1 MNINGDK
8 AELIDDSEF
17 QVRVIND
24 HEGLDDKHRR
34 NVPHDQFT
42 DKIDRGV
49 IVALL
54 SWYFWSALTLFL
66 NKYIIDR
73 QDGDSALLSCI
84 QMSAVIILGCLQR
97 RHPLA
102 LFSIPAVPSPST
114 KIPLFSKDM
123 VIIGSFRFI
132 TVFLGLY
139 ALKYVEVSFTE
150 TVKSTAPAFT
160 LLVSSFILKEKTSL
174 MVKISILPVMGGLA
188 LCSANEAKFNFDG
201 FIFAIATNLSECIQ
215 NVLSKR
221 TLSLGTTKH
230 NPGEMQYHSGMGS
243 LFLQLP
249 TLFIFS
255 TDKGWADLSD
265 PEMCITYLINGI
277 CFHFQTI
284 SAYALMEAI
293 SPVTHSVANT
303 VKRALLIWI
312 SVIIFKNT
320 ITFYSGLGTMIVFV
334 GVLMYNKARH
344 SPYLL
349 PNLPNHKYIL

>member
-1 MNINGDK
+1 MKING
-8 AELIDDSEF
+8 ANTEILDDSEF
-17 QVRVIND
+17 QVRVVND
-24 HEGLDDKHRR
+24 HDGLDHKHRKT
-34 NVPHDQFT
+34 VPHDQFA
-42 DKIDRGV
+42 DKFDRSV
-49 IVALL
+49 IGALI

-102 LFSIPAVPSPST
+102 LFSVSAVPSPT

-123 VIIGSFRFI
+123 AIIGSFRFI

-221 TLSLGTTKH
+221 TLSLGATKY
-230 NPGEMQYHSGMGS
+230 NPGEMQYHSGLGS

-249 TLFIFS
+249 TLFVFS

-265 PEMCITYLINGI
+265 AQMCITYLINGI

-320 ITFYSGLGTMIVFV
+320 ITFYSGLGTMIVFM

-344 SPYLL
+344 SP
-349 PNLPNHKYIL
+349 